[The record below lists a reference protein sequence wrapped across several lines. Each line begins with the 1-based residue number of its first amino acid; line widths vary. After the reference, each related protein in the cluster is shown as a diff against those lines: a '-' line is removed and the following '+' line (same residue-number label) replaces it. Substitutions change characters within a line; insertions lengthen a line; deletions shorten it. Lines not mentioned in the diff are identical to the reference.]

1 VSKQS
6 LRNLLRWCGLTIA
19 IIGFILGRTAH
30 TLSAF
35 RIAQVLM
42 WIGLLMIVGGI
53 IVRMFISE
61 PKP

>member
-6 LRNLLRWCGLTIA
+6 LRNVLRWGGLAIA

-30 TLSAF
+30 TL
-35 RIAQVLM
+35 RGYKVGQTLM
-42 WIGLLMIVGGI
+42 WIGLAMIVGGI

-61 PKP
+61 PRP